1 MGELTHIAAGIFG
14 TTRELIFSKKKD
26 RKTAEARHAMIY
38 YLVTSEGTSI
48 SHAAR
53 MLSLD
58 HSTGQHAMKVVRGLL
73 ETNREFREKYELFFE
88 KAKNRYVTVNDAYE
102 IVLCNTETNELLGF
116 ESMEDAGRHRILNE
130 NTRYC
135 VYEKKEIF

>member
-1 MGELTHIAAGIFG
+1 MGELTHIAAVIFG

-58 HSTGQHAMKVVRGLL
+58 HSTGQHAMKVICGLL
-73 ETNREFREKYELFFE
+73 ETNREFREKYERFIKTAREFNAME
-88 KAKNRYVTVNDAYE
+88 NSAYE
-102 IVLCNTETNELLGF
+102 VVLCNTMTNELLGF
-116 ESMEDAGRHRILNE
+116 ESMEMASIHMGYNKDN
-130 NTRYC
+130 NYN
-135 VYEKKEIF
+135 VYEKVRP

>member
-38 YLVTSEGTSI
+38 YLVTSEEANI

-53 MLSLD
+53 MLGLD
-58 HSTGQHAMKVVRGLL
+58 HSTGHHAMKVVRGLL
-73 ETNREFREKYELFFE
+73 ETNREFREKYERFIKTAREFNAME
-88 KAKNRYVTVNDAYE
+88 NSACEV
-102 IVLCNTETNELLGF
+102 VLCNPMTNELLGF
-116 ESMEDAGRHRILNE
+116 ESMEMASIHMGYNKDN
-130 NTRYC
+130 NYN
-135 VYEKKEIF
+135 VYERVRP

>member
-1 MGELTHIAAGIFG
+1 
-14 TTRELIFSKKKD
+14 LIFSKKKD

-73 ETNREFREKYELFFE
+73 ETNREFREKYERFLE
-88 KAKNRYVTVNDAYE
+88 RAKDRYVTEGSAYE
-102 IVLCNTETNELLGF
+102 VVLCNTITNELLGF
-116 ESMEDAGRHRILNE
+116 VSKEAAERHVDCNK
-130 NTRYC
+130 NTSYC
-135 VYEKKEIF
+135 VYEKKEIV